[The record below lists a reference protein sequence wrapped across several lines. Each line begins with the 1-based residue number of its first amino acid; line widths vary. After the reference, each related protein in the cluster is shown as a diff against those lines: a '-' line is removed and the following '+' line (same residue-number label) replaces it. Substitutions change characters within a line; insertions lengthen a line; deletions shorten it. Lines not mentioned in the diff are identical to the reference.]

1 MPGINQHQ
9 VQKLSQELRLAPQQI
24 LQSTILQLNTLALEA
39 RVNQELE
46 QNPVLEE
53 VESEVPQQES
63 EEGKI
68 EQEATAEEEEK
79 IDDFDLEDI
88 LPDNDDYKIKEEVD
102 NTREE
107 VRRVQP
113 SPRGLVDHLMDQ
125 IKMLHLD
132 EKEQRVANEIIW
144 NIDDKGYLSIP
155 IENIAYA
162 VGVSADFAEKVLHK
176 IQHLDPPGL
185 GARNLRECLLAQLEE
200 LPQSEEV
207 RDAIILIEKHF
218 NDFANKRFEK
228 IMKSLEWDEKR
239 LERAQEVV
247 KKLNPKP
254 GATFS
259 SSDNSY
265 IVPDLIVYKMGNDFV
280 IEVNDTNIPELRI
293 NRKYIEMLSD
303 RKKLNPEA
311 KNYLK
316 KKIETAKWFIQAIHQ
331 RRVTMVKVMRA
342 IIDRQREFFEGNEKA
357 LKPMVLRDI
366 AEDVGMDISTIS
378 RVTNGKYVQLDSG
391 VYELKYFFSEGIKSD
406 TGEEISTKRVKEKLK
421 ELIDNEDKRN
431 PYSDEQL
438 SKLLKEAGY
447 PVARRTVAKYRE
459 QMNIPVARL
468 RRSL

>member
-1 MPGINQHQ
+1 
-9 VQKLSQELRLAPQQI
+9 
-24 LQSTILQLNTLALEA
+24 
-39 RVNQELE
+39 
-46 QNPVLEE
+46 
-53 VESEVPQQES
+53 
-63 EEGKI
+63 
-68 EQEATAEEEEK
+68 
-79 IDDFDLEDI
+79 
-88 LPDNDDYKIKEEVD
+88 
-102 NTREE
+102 
-107 VRRVQP
+107 
-113 SPRGLVDHLMDQ
+113 
-125 IKMLHLD
+125 
-132 EKEQRVANEIIW
+132 
-144 NIDDKGYLSIP
+144 
-155 IENIAYA
+155 
-162 VGVSADFAEKVLHK
+162 
-176 IQHLDPPGL
+176 
-185 GARNLRECLLAQLEE
+185 
-200 LPQSEEV
+200 
-207 RDAIILIEKHF
+207 
-218 NDFANKRFEK
+218 
-228 IMKSLEWDEKR
+228 
-239 LERAQEVV
+239 
-247 KKLNPKP
+247 
-254 GATFS
+254 
-259 SSDNSY
+259 
-265 IVPDLIVYKMGNDFV
+265 
-280 IEVNDTNIPELRI
+280 
-293 NRKYIEMLSD
+293 KYIEMLSD